1 MRNLGKGVALN
12 LKINRQIRAPKV
24 RIIGSKGEQLGILT
38 IREALDLA
46 REAGLDLVEVA
57 ANSEPPVCKIMD
69 YGRYRYG
76 VTKKE
81 KDSRKAQHQV
91 RIKEV
96 KLKPNID
103 DNDFQTKLKQAIS
116 FIAKGNKVKITCIF
130 RGRELAYP
138 EHGFK
143 VVQKMTQGLEEIGF
157 VESEAKL
164 NGRSLICVVAPGTV
178 KTKKKQEKTH
188 AQDEKQ

>member
-1 MRNLGKGVALN
+1 MALN